1 MGLHWRKDRQTL
13 ELNWEFREDLCQFGH
28 GCWLHQPHTTQGII
42 SKEIKDINVRGNT
55 LKDFRGGK
63 KGKMSFSCQGLE
75 RVAKVLTVLTIAKM
89 ELFTSIAF
97 RDLCSAKR
105 HNENMAELDPATW
118 MVLLRQPQEE
128 PHRFPV
134 SSWKCLLSHTTWH
147 EWALSPVT
155 HVWDLIELLDS
166 GFHPFQLSDI
176 AGSWG
181 VNH

>member
-1 MGLHWRKDRQTL
+1 
-13 ELNWEFREDLCQFGH
+13 
-28 GCWLHQPHTTQGII
+28 
-42 SKEIKDINVRGNT
+42 
-55 LKDFRGGK
+55 
-63 KGKMSFSCQGLE
+63 MSFSCQGLE

-166 GFHPFQLSDI
+166 GFRIQTLRHCRNLRSKPLVGAPYFFLLPLQIKTKSLINFICLTGRVIEWSSI
-176 AGSWG
+176 S
-181 VNH
+181 